1 MRKIGYILIIV
12 FIFSCGINKSI
23 NSDPY
28 VGNYNMIIFDVDQI
42 GDIFLEL
49 SISKTTDGY
58 ESYFIFHEGEDSIEV
73 ISSKVNNGFFE
84 IESTYQQ
91 HELFMEL
98 EINKNKLSGTFMG
111 MFDIKGKRIK
121 Q

>member
-1 MRKIGYILIIV
+1 MKKTLYLVALV
-12 FIFSCGINKSI
+12 FILSCGISKNI

-28 VGNYNMIIFDVDQI
+28 VGNYNMTILDVDQI

-49 SISKTTDGY
+49 SISKTNNGY
-58 ESYFIFHEGEDSIEV
+58 ESSFNFPEGEESIEV
-73 ISSKVNNGFFE
+73 ISSRVNNGFFE

-91 HELFMEL
+91 YELFMEL

-111 MFDIKGKRIK
+111 MFDIEGKRIK
-121 Q
+121 

>member
-1 MRKIGYILIIV
+1 MKKTICLFFLV
-12 FIFSCGINKSI
+12 FTFSCGISKNV

-28 VGNYNMIIFDVDQI
+28 VGNYNMTIFDVDQI

-49 SISKTTDGY
+49 SISKTNSGY
-58 ESYFIFHEGEDSIEV
+58 ESSFNFPEGEESIEV

-91 HELFMEL
+91 YELFMEL
-98 EINKNKLSGTFMG
+98 EISKNKLTGTFMG
-111 MFDIKGKRIK
+111 MFDIEGKRVK
-121 Q
+121 